1 MIRNLLAQQIQDWFT
16 IGKTVSGVELL
27 GGKRASFAA
36 DRTSSGAGQHSPE
49 PASTGA
55 RRCELE
61 EQVTNVKDGNSSS
74 DQKEQPTSLRE
85 AFPEADADNSLLEK
99 VDDEDLPSI
108 SPRTS
113 RPILPTLK
121 TITNVEVAAYSNPE
135 LPITKYREL
144 LVNLIENNSVIIVQG
159 ATGSGKST
167 QLPQYILEYYLKKPA
182 FCNIVVTQPRKIGAI
197 SIARWI
203 CKERRLSI
211 GGLVGYQVGLEKEAG
226 TDTQLTYMTTGVL
239 LQKIVNAKCLTEFT
253 HIFIDEVHERTE
265 EMDFL
270 LLVVRKLLRTNSR
283 FIKVILMSATIHC
296 TEFAD
301 YFAVPF
307 RNSLTPA
314 YVLEVV
320 GTPYSIDEYYLDDLK
335 KLIHFQV
342 APSFSNEPKI
352 LPEVYNIA
360 ETLILYFDELE
371 SKEKG
376 STGIS
381 LNRGSVLVFLPGL
394 AEINHLHM
402 VLTSMVQKRLHV
414 YPLHSSVTLEEQ
426 SNVFLTPVP
435 GYRKII
441 LSTNIAESSVT
452 VSDVKY
458 VIDFCLT
465 RILVCDDDT
474 NYQSLRLSWASK
486 MSCNQ
491 RKGFPKALYSEL
503 ITSEVCHC
511 YAGRAGRVS
520 KGYCYRLV
528 TYDFWTH
535 CIPDHAVPEMQR
547 CPLGNSV
554 LKVKLLDM
562 GEPRALLA
570 SALSPPNLRDIERTV
585 LLLKEVGALS
595 IETKGVENP
604 YDGDMTFLG
613 KVLACLPVDLQLG
626 KLVVLGHVFGCLEEC
641 LIIAAALSLKNF
653 FAMPFKQHLEGYRN
667 KMEYSDGT
675 LSDCIALV
683 NAFKA
688 WRTCREQGQLRFP
701 RVAQL
706 YEELKE
712 RVQYFNMYIDHPHGC
727 TNEEYV
733 HKQRFIL
740 QVVLAGA
747 FYPNYFTFGPASEE
761 VAVKDLARKDSK
773 TTVVVRNVPPYG
785 FLYYKQLQS
794 LFRQCGQ
801 VKAISFDGSR
811 GFVEFVQNPIKR
823 TGIHPAVLMA
833 LKMAQQHIPL
843 QLNVHPVEEIEA
855 LIQGQPSRSLRS
867 PRLCVDYQ
875 NWTVQ
880 LMPEEKSR
888 GPLELPCDPVPH
900 FFTMNVTEVVEV
912 GHFWGYRTDGE
923 SLHTLSKLMTQINEL
938 KLTPLTV
945 EPCPDFCLA
954 PFTDC
959 SETHYYRAKVLQVSG
974 DSAEVFFVDYGNTA
988 RVTPDLLRN
997 IPHNLLELPFQALQ
1011 CQICN
1016 MRPSA
1021 YSLISGDQWSA
1032 KARRRFSFL
1041 VKNCVLL
1048 VKVFSIVHNM
1058 LRVDLSIQTSKVD
1071 SNVREILIS
1080 EGFAEPAEETY
1091 ESKISHEHLK
1101 TMLQFPL
1108 QKKLDLNQQTI
1119 WSQKEEDW
1127 KMIQTL
1133 VKNFTSSK
1141 LGFPNSKVHLHGP
1154 FNPYETKFY
1163 SMTTM
1168 SRFRNVWIEKESINS
1183 VALNNAPE
1191 DIHQRVLVGA
1201 SVSVNTSGSTIIVR
1215 ETTLMPN
1222 IHGLPALICMIFAPV
1237 MELRTDRLRKC
1248 YTGALCGLGWN
1259 PITSAPLLE
1268 EHDLEVVFDVH
1279 FDVGDIL
1286 EINLLRSSINKLV
1299 CDGLLHSGNLEK
1311 IRKLQDEAR
1320 QRLLDIFTGKKP
1332 RETVKSQNF
1341 ERPYQWNQVGPGLLL
1356 NQSREENKTVLYQLH
1371 SLILLNP

>member
-1 MIRNLLAQQIQDWFT
+1 MIRNLMAQQIQDWFT
-16 IGKTVSGVELL
+16 IGKTVTGVELL
-27 GGKRASFAA
+27 ADAS
-36 DRTSSGAGQHSPE
+36 SLEEEVKPE
-49 PASTGA
+49 KP
-55 RRCELE
+55 RLKRCELE
-61 EQVTNVKDGNSSS
+61 EQVTEGEHVNSSR
-74 DQKEQPTSLRE
+74 DQKEPQNTHCE
-85 AFPEADADNSLLEK
+85 ALPEADSSLLEN
-99 VDDEDLPSI
+99 DDEYLPGI
-108 SPRTS
+108 SLQTS
-113 RPILPTLK
+113 RPRLSTLK
-121 TITNVEVAAYSNPE
+121 TISMMQVADYRYPE
-135 LPITKYREL
+135 LPITKHREQ
-144 LVNLIENNSVIIVQG
+144 LVDLIENNSVVIVRG

-203 CKERRLSI
+203 CKERCLSI
-211 GGLVGYQVGLEKEAG
+211 GGLVGYQVGLEKEVGA
-226 TDTQLTYMTTGVL
+226 DTQLTYMTTGVL

-283 FIKVILMSATIHC
+283 FVKVILMSATINC
-296 TEFAD
+296 MEFAD

-307 RNSLTPA
+307 RKTLTPA
-314 YVLEVV
+314 YVFEVDGV
-320 GTPYSIDEYYLDDLK
+320 PYSIDEYYLDDLK
-335 KLIHFQV
+335 ELIHFQIS
-342 APSFSNEPKI
+342 PSFCNEPKI
-352 LPEVYNIA
+352 LPEVYNTA
-360 ETLILYFDELE
+360 VTLILYFDELE
-371 SKEKG
+371 NKENG
-376 STGIS
+376 STGMN

-394 AEINHLHM
+394 AEINYLHE

-426 SNVFLTPVP
+426 SNAFLTPVP

-458 VIDFCLT
+458 VVDFCLT
-465 RILVCDDDT
+465 RHLVCDEDT

-491 RKGFPKALYSEL
+491 RKG
-503 ITSEVCHC
+503 
-511 YAGRAGRVS
+511 RAGRVS

-528 TYDFWTH
+528 TCDFWTH

-547 CPLGNSV
+547 CPLGSTV

-570 SALSPPNLRDIERTV
+570 SALSPPNLKDIERTV

-595 IETKGVENP
+595 IEIKGIDNP
-604 YDGDMTFLG
+604 YDGDLTFLG
-613 KVLACLPVDLQLG
+613 KVLAYLPVDLHLG
-626 KLVVLGHVFGCLEEC
+626 KLIVLGHVFGCLEEC

-653 FAMPFKQHLEGYRN
+653 FAVPFKQHLEGYRN

-701 RVAQL
+701 RAELEWGKSNYIQIKRIKEVAQL

-712 RVQYFNMYIDHPHGC
+712 RVQCFNMCVDHPSGC

-747 FYPNYFTFGPASEE
+747 FYPNYFTFGPVSEE
-761 VAVKDLARKDSK
+761 IAMKELARKDYK

-785 FLYYKQLQS
+785 FLYYQQLLS

-801 VKAISFDGSR
+801 IRALSFDGSK
-811 GFVEFVQNPIKR
+811 GFIEFVQNPIKR
-823 TGIHPAVLMA
+823 AQIHPAVYMA
-833 LKMAQQHIPL
+833 LKMAHQRIPL
-843 QLNVHPVEEIEA
+843 QLKVHSVEEIEL
-855 LIQGQPSRSLRS
+855 LIQGQPSSGLRS
-867 PRLCVDYQ
+867 PRFCVGYQ

-880 LMPEEKSR
+880 LMPEEKSH
-888 GPLELPCDPVPH
+888 GPLELPCNPVPR

-912 GHFWGYRTDGE
+912 GHFWGYRTDGQ
-923 SLHTLSKLMTQINEL
+923 SLHTLSKLMTEINQL
-938 KLTPLTV
+938 KLTALSL

-954 PFTDC
+954 PFTEC
-959 SETHYYRAKVLQVSG
+959 NETHYYRAKVLQVSG
-974 DSAEVFFVDYGNTA
+974 NSAEVFFVDYGNTA
-988 RVTPDLLRN
+988 KVTIDLLRN

-1011 CQICN
+1011 CQLCN
-1016 MRPSA
+1016 IRPSA
-1021 YSLISGDQWSA
+1021 YSLIHGDQWNV
-1032 KARRRFSFL
+1032 KARRRFSSL

-1048 VKVFSIVHNM
+1048 VKVFSVVHNV
-1058 LRVDLSIQTSKVD
+1058 LRVDLTIQTSKLD
-1071 SNVREILIS
+1071 CNVREILIS

-1091 ESKISHEHLK
+1091 ESKISHEQLK
-1101 TMLQFPL
+1101 TILDSSLQEKL
-1108 QKKLDLNQQTI
+1108 GLTQKTV
-1119 WSQKEEDW
+1119 WTQKEEDW
-1127 KMIQTL
+1127 KHIQTL
-1133 VKNFTSSK
+1133 IQKFSSSK
-1141 LGFPNSKVHLHGP
+1141 LGFPSSTVHLHGP
-1154 FNPYETKFY
+1154 YSPYETKFH

-1183 VALNNAPE
+1183 VSLNNAPE
-1191 DIHQRVLVGA
+1191 DTHQRMLIGA

-1222 IHGLPALICMIFAPV
+1222 IHGLPTLICLLFAPV
-1237 MELRTDRLRKC
+1237 VELRTERRRKY

-1259 PITSAPLLE
+1259 PINNAPLLE

-1279 FDVGDIL
+1279 FDVNDIM
-1286 EINLLRSSINKLV
+1286 EINLLRSTINMLV
-1299 CDGLLHSGNLEK
+1299 CDGLLRSGNHEK
-1311 IRKLQDEAR
+1311 IRKLQNEAR
-1320 QRLLDIFTGKKP
+1320 QRLIDIFTGKKL
-1332 RETVKSQNF
+1332 RESMTPQYC
-1341 ERPYQWNQVGPGLLL
+1341 ERPYKWNQVDPSLLL
-1356 NQSREENKTVLYQLH
+1356 NQSREENKIVLYQMH
-1371 SLILLNP
+1371 SIVLLNP